1 MTCNPM
7 QLIMLLHSFIKFPRT
22 PNAHNMHIL
31 VQVLHL
37 DRGMVTSWPQ
47 VLIAVVVFLED
58 VKVAGIHKVK
68 DEFRNYKNSTYMTIP
83 LSHHQIQMLSCN
95 TL

>member
-1 MTCNPM
+1 MPCNPM
-7 QLIMLLHSFIKFPRT
+7 QLIVLVHSLIKFPTT
-22 PNAHNMHIL
+22 PKAHSMHIL

-47 VLIAVVVFLED
+47 VLIPVVVLLEE
-58 VKVAGIHKVK
+58 VKGAGIHKIK
-68 DEFRNYKNSTYMTIP
+68 DEFINYKNSTYMTIP
-83 LSHHQIQMLSCN
+83 LSHYQIQMLPCS

>member
-1 MTCNPM
+1 MPCNPM
-7 QLIMLLHSFIKFPRT
+7 QLIVLVHSLIKFPRT
-22 PNAHNMHIL
+22 PKAHGMHIL

-47 VLIAVVVFLED
+47 ILTTVIELLEE
-58 VKVAGIHKVK
+58 VKVAGIHKIK

-83 LSHHQIQMLSCN
+83 LSQYQIQMLP
-95 TL
+95 

>member
-1 MTCNPM
+1 M
-7 QLIMLLHSFIKFPRT
+7 QLIMLVHSLTKFPTT
-22 PNAHNMHIL
+22 PNAHGMHIL
-31 VQVLHL
+31 VQVLRL

-47 VLIAVVVFLED
+47 VLIAVAELLEE
-58 VKVAGIHKVK
+58 VKGAGIHKIK

-83 LSHHQIQMLSCN
+83 LSHYLIQMLPFS